1 MLRLE
6 NALCR
11 QGDFALQLSMEL
23 PAGARLALLGASGSG
38 KSTLLNVIAGFSWL
52 DTGQILLVGQDHTR
66 SPVAERPV
74 SVIFQ
79 DSNLFPHLTVFQ
91 NVALGLEPSLRL
103 SGTQKGEVLQALDRV
118 GLGKMQ
124 DRLPGTL
131 SGGQQSR
138 VALARMLVMERP
150 VVLMDEPFAALDPS
164 LRRSM
169 AELVGELTQERGT
182 TLILVT
188 HDLRDVRDLASHL
201 AVLDEGKLVLMGD
214 TPTLL
219 AQPPDALM
227 PWL

>member
-1 MLRLE
+1 
-6 NALCR
+6 
-11 QGDFALQLSMEL
+11 
-23 PAGARLALLGASGSG
+23 
-38 KSTLLNVIAGFSWL
+38 
-52 DTGQILLVGQDHTR
+52 
-66 SPVAERPV
+66 
-74 SVIFQ
+74 
-79 DSNLFPHLTVFQ
+79 
-91 NVALGLEPSLRL
+91 
-103 SGTQKGEVLQALDRV
+103 
-118 GLGKMQ
+118 MQ

-150 VVLMDEPFAALDPS
+150 AVLMDEPFAALDPS

-214 TPTLL
+214 TSTLL
-219 AQPPDALM
+219 AKPPDALM